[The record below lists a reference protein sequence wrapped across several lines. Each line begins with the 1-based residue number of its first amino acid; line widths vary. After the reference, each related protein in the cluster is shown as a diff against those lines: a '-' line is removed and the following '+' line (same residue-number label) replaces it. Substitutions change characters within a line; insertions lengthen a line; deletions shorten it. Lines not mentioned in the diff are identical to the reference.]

1 MQTTD
6 YARTVI
12 LVTLSYKTEAGLTG
26 EDCCGG
32 NAEPT
37 LGEEPVSVLDD
48 GLHDGHHVYGR
59 SCSHFG
65 QTPVRTHAEEQ
76 RLQALDHERL
86 RRAKITECF
95 ADIHTILAED
105 NGSQRSVLSSC
116 VYK

>member
-12 LVTLSYKTEAGLTG
+12 LVTWSYKREAGLTG
-26 EDCCGG
+26 EYCCEG

-65 QTPVRTHAEEQ
+65 QTPMWTHAEEQ

-86 RRAKITECF
+86 RRAKITERF

-105 NGSQRSVLSSC
+105 NGFQRSVLSSC

>member
-6 YARTVI
+6 YARTAI
-12 LVTLSYKTEAGLTG
+12 LVTRSYKREAGLTG
-26 EDCCGG
+26 EDSCEG

-65 QTPVRTHAEEQ
+65 QTPGWTHGGGQ
-76 RLQALDHERL
+76 RLQALDREWL